1 MDGTNDGCSNGLG
14 RGLRCLSLRQQGA
27 IIQAQTNIGE
37 GMKSIA
43 IVMVLIFAGLTVP
56 GVQAEIYF
64 WTDENGV
71 KHYSQ
76 TPPADRSVTI
86 KTAPEMQPD
95 PTAEQKIEKLNE
107 ENIDAILE
115 ELEKEEQASA
125 PKPARTNKPPSRQER
140 IQTERES
147 LGDKIQYVEGLPPSA
162 FANSRSRQAIIGRY
176 QYRMQELL
184 SNPDEYFKKYGK

>member
-1 MDGTNDGCSNGLG
+1 
-14 RGLRCLSLRQQGA
+14 
-27 IIQAQTNIGE
+27 
-37 GMKSIA
+37 MKSIA
-43 IVMVLIFAGLTVP
+43 IVMIFIFAGLTVP

-76 TPPADRSVTI
+76 TPPADRSAAI

-95 PTAEQKIEKLNE
+95 PTTEQKIKKLNE
-107 ENIDAILE
+107 ENTDAILE
-115 ELEKEEQASA
+115 ELEKEQQASTL
-125 PKPARTNKPPSRQER
+125 KPAKTNKPPSRRER
-140 IQTERES
+140 IQAEKES
-147 LGDKIQYVEGLPPSA
+147 LEDKIQYIEGLPPSA

-184 SNPDEYFKKYGK
+184 SNPDEYFKKYGN